1 MHPTAD
7 GARDHKGRSGMKYEA
22 AIDLR
27 NANTSH
33 ALLVELVGREQ
44 RVLDIGC
51 ASGDLGRVLKS
62 RGCNVAGV
70 ELDPGAAELAERV
83 LDEVLIGDVGE
94 LDLIK
99 HFGKESFDVVVFG
112 DVLEHLPDPVAVLR
126 RVLPL
131 LTKPGAVVASIPN
144 VAHGSVRLSLLSG
157 RFDYRPLGLLDS
169 THLRFFTRGS
179 VHSVFR
185 EAGLAPVEMRRTTVG
200 IFDTEIEVR
209 REDFDEE
216 IVNAVEGDPESTTY
230 QFVVRAVPEDAPDAI
245 NSEPVRPTSQ
255 RPTPRSRIGVWAD
268 WEVDPVRDA
277 LTVRVTC
284 AELGRRLPGGSV
296 RSFSS
301 SSEVRPSPHDGGL
314 AVEALGNWSSQR
326 ASQLA
331 TELDCVIVTGCLP
344 QLPNAEPIR
353 ATEPG
358 RFLVEG
364 LSPQAEVECPV
375 LWSAIRPQT
384 ATGSLGPVS
393 AKPAYRSVLEYESG
407 IDLEEATVAVPDP
420 LLLVP
425 RVLAGETLA
434 RRLEFIRIMG
444 WFPREGPALVVDISR
459 TLLPEAK
466 ELARA
471 LDALVSGG
479 HASVVLV
486 QLQRGEADAE
496 AVEAVAHALT
506 TQVYRVPTHA
516 LVDDMVAVIANASV
530 FASSSAW
537 AIALAL
543 AYERP
548 VEYLAFASNSSLGQ
562 LARFVRDGGG
572 LVTWAKDMTKLL
584 EGGGV
589 PATAGVISALQADL
603 DAHFDEIAAV
613 ADAAAAARPGVPDGR
628 VLLPPSE
635 YIAALQLAHRRMQE
649 RLESERRAIADHLI
663 ELRRQHEEQLSTSNR
678 QIDRLRHQ
686 PDALSA
692 RLRDISNERDRVVVE
707 LEALRNIRAL
717 RMLQPARAL
726 YARLRGR
733 RL

>member
-1 MHPTAD
+1 MHPTTD
-7 GARDHKGRSGMKYEA
+7 GAGDKGRSGMRYEA

-44 RVLDIGC
+44 TVLDIGC

-62 RGCNVAGV
+62 RGCKVAGV

-94 LDLIK
+94 LDLIT

-112 DVLEHLPDPVAVLR
+112 DVLEHLADPVAVLR
-126 RVLPL
+126 KVLPL
-131 LTKPGAVVASIPN
+131 LTNAGAVVASIPN

-200 IFDTEIEVR
+200 IFDTEIDVR
-209 REDFDEE
+209 REEFDEG

-230 QFVVRAVPEDAPDAI
+230 QFVVRAVPEDSPDAI
-245 NSEPVRPTSQ
+245 NSEPVEPTSQ
-255 RPTPRSRIGVWAD
+255 RRIPKSRIGVWAD
-268 WEVDPVRDA
+268 WEGDPVRDA

-296 RSFSS
+296 RSFSAS
-301 SSEVRPSPHDGGL
+301 SGVRPSPHDGGL

-326 ASQLA
+326 ASHLA
-331 TELDCVIVTGCLP
+331 TELDCVIVTGRLP
-344 QLPNAEPIR
+344 QLSSAEPVR
-353 ATEPG
+353 ATDPS

-364 LSPQAEVECPV
+364 LGPEAEVECPV
-375 LWSAIRPQT
+375 MWSAVRPQT
-384 ATGSLGPVS
+384 ATGSLGLVS
-393 AKPAYRSVLEYESG
+393 ASQAYRSVLEYEPG
-407 IDLEEATVAVPDP
+407 IDLDEATVAVPDP

-425 RVLAGETLA
+425 RILAGESLA
-434 RRLEFIRIMG
+434 RRLEFSKIMG

-459 TLLPEAK
+459 TLLAEAK
-466 ELARA
+466 EVARA

-479 HASVVLV
+479 RASLVLV
-486 QLQRGEADAE
+486 QLQLGDDHAE

-506 TQVYRVPTHA
+506 TPVYRVPTHA

-530 FASSSAW
+530 FVSSSPW
-537 AIALAL
+537 AIALGL

-562 LARFVRDGGG
+562 LAPVVCDAGG
-572 LVTWAKDMTKLL
+572 LVTCAADMAKLL
-584 EGGGV
+584 KGGDR
-589 PATAGVISALQADL
+589 ATAGVVSALQADL
-603 DAHFDEIAAV
+603 DAHFDEIATA
-613 ADAAAAARPGVPDGR
+613 ADAAAAAHPGLPDLR
-628 VLLPPSE
+628 ALLPPSE
-635 YIAALQLAHRRMQE
+635 YIAALQLAHHRMQE
-649 RLESERRAIADHLI
+649 RLDGERRAIADHLL
-663 ELRRQHEEQLSTSNR
+663 ELRRQHKEQLRNSNR
-678 QIDRLRHQ
+678 EIDRLRSE
-686 PDALSA
+686 PDALKA
-692 RLRDISNERDRVVVE
+692 RLREISDERERVVAE
-707 LEALRNIRAL
+707 LKALRNIRAL